1 MGQRYPVV
9 LFDFD
14 GTLVDSFAA
23 LVAIANRHARHFGYP
38 HLDQARCDRLRR
50 MTARAVLRELGLPWW
65 RWLCLLHRLRRDF
78 AQDLPNLAPVPGMA
92 ELVRSLHGQ
101 GYHLG
106 IVSTNS
112 RRNVERF
119 LAQHQL
125 DGCFELI
132 RGSSPPLGKARLL
145 RRLLRR
151 QGWRPDQVLY
161 VGDELRDIEAGQQI
175 GMAVAA
181 VSWGFN
187 DPTLLGHE
195 KPALL
200 VQRPA
205 ELWEFLEGLT

>member
-14 GTLVDSFAA
+14 GTLVDSFAV
-23 LVAIANRHARHFGYP
+23 LVAIANRHANHFGYP

-78 AQDLPNLAPVPGMA
+78 RQALPYLQPVAGMG
-92 ELVRSLHGQ
+92 ELVRHLHRQ
-101 GYHLG
+101 GYRLG

-112 RRNVERF
+112 RRNVQRF
-119 LAQHQL
+119 LDRHQL
-125 DGCFELI
+125 TDCFELI

-145 RRLLRR
+145 RRLLHR
-151 QGWRPDQVLY
+151 QGWRPEQVLY
-161 VGDELRDIEAGQQI
+161 VGDELRDIEAGQQL

-181 VSWGFN
+181 VTWGFN
-187 DPTLLGHE
+187 DPQLLANE

-200 VQRPA
+200 VQRPV
-205 ELWEFLEGLT
+205 ELWEFLEGMA